1 MKHQIASI
9 KHQTN
14 PKSQAQ
20 MTETT
25 SPRAFQQPPRLL
37 LVPML
42 LACVCTAAGCRR
54 PPAVEFENL
63 HLISS
68 LRTACSA
75 QNEQWLDG
83 VERAVK
89 LRHEEG
95 RMSDAEKVHF
105 EKLIERARG
114 GDWRGA
120 EEQCF
125 AFEKAQLGR
134 TRTRPP
140 PREHDHH
147 HQHQHDDGLR
157 LASGKDH

>member
-1 MKHQIASI
+1 MKLLSLRQTAGASPTARWTAALGI
-9 KHQTN
+9 
-14 PKSQAQ
+14 S
-20 MTETT
+20 
-25 SPRAFQQPPRLL
+25 
-37 LVPML
+37 VVL
-42 LACVCTAAGCRR
+42 LAIAGCR

-63 HLISS
+63 HLIAS

-75 QNEQWLDG
+75 ENEQWLEG

-95 RMSDAEKVHF
+95 RMSDAEKAHF
-105 EKLIERARG
+105 QKLIEQAKN

-125 AFEKAQLGR
+125 KFEKAQLGR

-140 PREHDHH
+140 PEDHHDHS
-147 HQHQHDDGLR
+147 HDEAVHVAGR
-157 LASGKDH
+157 